1 MPESTLSLRKLKDTE
16 KNANMNDSMIPKAR
30 PPSDCECQLHYYDGL
45 RIEDKVTISVPHQAH
60 IVHVHCQSGK
70 GDNLYV

>member
-45 RIEDKVTISVPHQAH
+45 RIEDKVTISVPH
-60 IVHVHCQSGK
+60 
-70 GDNLYV
+70 